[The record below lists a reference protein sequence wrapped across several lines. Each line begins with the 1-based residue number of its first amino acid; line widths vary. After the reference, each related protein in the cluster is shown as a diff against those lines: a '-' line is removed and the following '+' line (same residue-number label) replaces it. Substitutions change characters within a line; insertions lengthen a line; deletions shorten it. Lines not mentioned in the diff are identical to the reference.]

1 MASTIKS
8 IIDGTRDGLDD
19 YESMFLFQQEMITS
33 YYKMFNITEELID
46 SIIKKRT
53 NPHWMDKP
61 IKDSILAINDDYF
74 FDSEQSMRRAIDR
87 IILEVEITV
96 MTWVKTGTYNISSTG
111 EEEIY
116 DDICYLIN
124 NGIMKELRYDMDIY
138 GMHEKRN
145 NWDICWC
152 YYFYCYF
159 FVFILRVLWKQ

>member
-1 MASTIKS
+1 MANTIKS
-8 IIDGTRDGLDD
+8 IIDGTCDGLDD

-33 YYKMFNITEELID
+33 YYKMFNITEELIDSIIEKRMFNITEELID

-124 NGIMKELRYDMDIY
+124 NEIMKELRYDMDIY

-145 NWDICWC
+145 N
-152 YYFYCYF
+152 
-159 FVFILRVLWKQ
+159 